1 MVIGIVR
8 RAKFV
13 RFGCLALSLFALSL
27 VALTVRITTQAEAKT
42 PGSTYCYHGVCHRVK
57 TIEETHALVGH
68 EHSVFASHYDDCKR
82 DRYNPCGL
90 TSSGESFHPDRPDNT
105 ASPIYPD
112 GTTLLVW
119 NPESERALVV
129 RVNNAGPYHGNR
141 KLDLSRAAAE
151 KLGFEGKGVTKLHV
165 KVVKAPEP
173 EEAKYAKRRSYA
185 PVPGDIG
192 KYSSV
197 EEAERGMAVAYALQ
211 ASATSLLAPVTARA
225 FSTPGHKFLVAEAP
239 QARGPALARFAA
251 AYRSKPKA
259 ATARDERDQHEVR
272 ETAPEAI
279 ALAPAA
285 EIDAMTVTESI
296 TAKEPPPVRIATAIT
311 AAAPK
316 AQPVGKASR
325 KKKSTRS
332 KRSSKRK
339 TTVASRRS
347 QSRNRNARGRRSA
360 GRDKPVR
367 TAALRSK
374 QPRRYKFHANS
385 LAESHHRHMRSA
397 SSRG

>member
-8 RAKFV
+8 RAKHV
-13 RFGCLALSLFALSL
+13 RFGCIALSLFALSL
-27 VALTVRITTQAEAKT
+27 VAPTVWITTQAEAKT
-42 PGSTYCYHGVCHRVK
+42 PGSTYCYHGICHRVK
-57 TIEETHALVGH
+57 TIEETHALIGH

-119 NPESERALVV
+119 NPETERALVV

-151 KLGFEGKGVTKLHV
+151 KLGFEGKGVAKLHV
-165 KVVKAPEP
+165 EVVKAPEP
-173 EEAKYAKRRSYA
+173 EEAKYAKLRSYA

-192 KYSSV
+192 EYSSV
-197 EEAERGMAVAYALQ
+197 EEAEKGMAVAYALQ
-211 ASATSLLAPVTARA
+211 ASATSLLAPVTSRV
-225 FSTPGHKFLVAEAP
+225 FSTPGQEFLVAEAP
-239 QARGPALARFAA
+239 QARGTTLARFTA

-259 ATARDERDQHEVR
+259 ATSLDERDRYEVR
-272 ETAPEAI
+272 VTEPEAI
-279 ALAPAA
+279 AAAPVA
-285 EIDAMTVTESI
+285 EIDEMTVTESI
-296 TAKEPPPVRIATAIT
+296 TAKEPLVRIAAASA

-316 AQPVGKASR
+316 AQPVVRKASR
-325 KKKSTRS
+325 KKNRTRS

-339 TTVASRRS
+339 RTVASRRS
-347 QSRNRNARGRRSA
+347 QSRNREAVGRRSA
-360 GRDKPVR
+360 GRVRSVR
-367 TAALRSK
+367 TAALRSN

-385 LAESHHRHMRSA
+385 ISESHRRHMESA
-397 SSRG
+397 SSSG